1 MLKYV
6 KLSFIGAV
14 MNTKSINFRIV
25 IFFIIASVILGFGVA
40 YAVSNSAKAEILNT
54 RMEQM
59 SSITISKTQHI
70 EDYFAQMKY
79 ILASKALN
87 SETVKLLWDY
97 DEALEGLEDVDLDIS
112 TVKKSLISYYNESFL
127 PHVNYNLNGAPN
139 KQDASKYL
147 PKSDKGLILQYL
159 YIAKNPNSYNN
170 KEVYR
175 MDKTF
180 TTEYTDIHV
189 QHHPIWRS
197 VLEEFGRND
206 LFIVNPAGDIVYSVQ
221 KNADLGTN
229 LIDGPYA
236 NSGLSRVFKKTLTAK
251 KGQAVFEDFSIYE
264 PAYNEQVAFI
274 AMPIYFG
281 EDNEGSLIFQL
292 PKEKINAI
300 MNFNNQVDKVG
311 LGKSG
316 ESFLVGS
323 DYTMRNESRFTT
335 KIQTMDESTRKAKT
349 TIGNYKIDTK
359 ATRAAIAGV
368 SETTIGTD
376 YLGNTVILSYAPVNV
391 YDEKWALIVKIDEDE
406 ALKNAN
412 SNFMMALGGTAIFIM
427 LIIFVSL
434 LVIKFIILDKLK
446 TLQDATYDLAKGDGD
461 LTKRVQVPDGD
472 EISDVAHNIN
482 EFIEKVRVTVSE
494 ATTSSS
500 NNTQVA
506 RTLSRASV
514 DMKAKSH
521 KESSIVQEVAHQGNE
536 LQDILTIS
544 IEQAK
549 ETKNNID
556 QTGST
561 LKKVNQ
567 QIVDLTNEIAERS
580 QDELELSQK
589 LVDLSTETSAVK
601 NVLEVIADIAD
612 QTNLLALNA
621 AIEAARAGEH
631 GRGFAVV
638 ADEVRKLAERTQK
651 SLSEINTTISVI
663 TQSVNDASEHMSTNA
678 KAIEALS
685 QNASEVEADINTSVS
700 AIEESI
706 GQVDETVTGY
716 IENSKTVAAMV
727 TKVSEIEKISTENQ
741 STIEEI
747 SDASS
752 ALMDTTANLNDLL
765 QGYKT

>member
-1 MLKYV
+1 
-6 KLSFIGAV
+6 
-14 MNTKSINFRIV
+14 MNTKSINFRV
-25 IFFIIASVILGFGVA
+25 VTFIISSLIILGFGIA
-40 YAVSNSAKAEILNT
+40 YAVSDSAKSELLKT

-70 EDYFAQMKY
+70 EDYFSEMKY
-79 ILASKALN
+79 ILGSKALN

-97 DEALEGLEDVDLDIS
+97 DEANEGLEDLEIDLDEA
-112 TVKKSLISYYNESFL
+112 KNALLSYYENTYLS
-127 PHVNYNLNGAPN
+127 HVNYNLNNAP
-139 KQDASKYL
+139 SKRALEEYL
-147 PKSDKGLILQYL
+147 PKSDKGILLQYL
-159 YIAKNPNSYNN
+159 YIAKNPEAYNN
-170 KEVYR
+170 KEKYK
-175 MDKTF
+175 MDKSYKS
-180 TTEYTDIHV
+180 EYSDIHV
-189 QHHPIWRS
+189 QHHPIWRE
-197 VLEEFGRND
+197 VLTEFGRND
-206 LFIVNPAGDIVYSVQ
+206 LFIVNANGDVVYSVE
-221 KNADLGTN
+221 KNAELGTN
-229 LIDGPYA
+229 LLEGPYA
-236 NSGLSRVFKKTLTAK
+236 STGIARVFKKSQKAK

-264 PAYNEQVAFI
+264 PGYNKQVAFI

-292 PKEKINAI
+292 PIEKINEI

-311 LGKSG
+311 LGSSG
-316 ESFLVGS
+316 EAFLVGS
-323 DYTMRNESRFTT
+323 DYTMRNESRFAS
-335 KIQTMDESTRKAKT
+335 KIKDMDESTQKAAT
-349 TIGNYKIDTK
+349 TIGNFKIDTP
-359 ATRAAIAGV
+359 ATRAAISGE
-368 SETTIGTD
+368 SKTTIGTD
-376 YLGNTVILSYAPVNV
+376 YLNHRVILSYSPVKV
-391 YDEKWALIVKIDEDE
+391 YNEKWAMIVKIDEEE
-406 ALKNAN
+406 ALTNAN
-412 SNFMMALGGTAIFIM
+412 SNFIMALVGTAIFIAFM
-427 LIIFVSL
+427 IIVSVFLIR
-434 LVIKFIILDKLK
+434 IIIINKLK

-461 LTKRVQVPDGD
+461 LTNRVNVPKGD
-472 EISDVAHNIN
+472 EISEVAHNIN

-506 RTLSRASV
+506 STLSKASI
-514 DMKAKSH
+514 DMKSKSLQ
-521 KESSIVQEVAHQGNE
+521 ESTLVQEVAHQGNS
-536 LQDILTIS
+536 LQDVLSTA

-549 ETKNNID
+549 ETKENID
-556 QTGST
+556 HTGST
-561 LKKVNQ
+561 LKKVNE
-567 QIVDLTNEIAERS
+567 QIVNLANEIADRS

-685 QNASEVEADINTSVS
+685 QNANEVEVDISSSVS

-716 IENSKTVAAMV
+716 IANSKSIASMV
-727 TKVSEIEKISTENQ
+727 TKVTEVEKISNENQ
-741 STIEEI
+741 DTIEEI

-752 ALMDTTANLNDLL
+752 TLMQTTANLNDLL